1 MRDLR
6 IIVTGVG
13 SIVGSSIVK
22 NYKVIKERKIYVVGV
37 DIKNSVSNKYLDK
50 YYQYKK
56 PADNNYIKKLLDI
69 CQKEKIDFIIPLVD
83 EELIIL
89 AQNKKLFAKR
99 NITVCI
105 NDPKKIE
112 LVQNKF
118 NLYKYLEK
126 MNIEVPESYLFKDS
140 KELLNKAKKLG
151 FPKKEICYKPTRSSG
166 SRGFKIIK
174 NDINYEDFLF
184 NQKPNSKYITMEYL
198 VDTLNKCKNIPET
211 MVMEYVEGDLYN
223 VNVLASKGQTLYAVA
238 GKVLD
243 FALGNTIKCQIEN
256 NKEVLDYCSKIVEA
270 LELDGNVGLEVAY
283 DSRRVLKLIEIN
295 IRVQGQIYS
304 STLAGINFPYLEL
317 KYYLREE
324 LPKNIEVKEIIMARY
339 LEDIKEPEEKKN
351 MEISILKDK
360 RNNNYIKNINPY
372 IEYKEK
378 IENDVLKL
386 YYQYNHLKNIYRQ
399 GWLTTLLGLEHEKE
413 IESVADHSWSVAL
426 LAITIIEKYHLNL
439 NQEKCMK
446 LALIHE
452 IGEVYAGDIIPGE
465 MSEAKKHN
473 LEEKA
478 VDELLNEA
486 EFENDF
492 KELWQEYNNKKSAE
506 SVFIKQV
513 DKLETAL
520 QSISY
525 GLNPSLFHYED
536 IITIPCLREIMKEVL
551 KISKE

>member
-1 MRDLR
+1 MTQRKLNSFK
-6 IIVTGVG
+6 TN
-13 SIVGSSIVK
+13 SI
-22 NYKVIKERKIYVVGV
+22 
-37 DIKNSVSNKYLDK
+37 
-50 YYQYKK
+50 
-56 PADNNYIKKLLDI
+56 
-69 CQKEKIDFIIPLVD
+69 C
-83 EELIIL
+83 
-89 AQNKKLFAKR
+89 
-99 NITVCI
+99 
-105 NDPKKIE
+105 
-112 LVQNKF
+112 
-118 NLYKYLEK
+118 LEK

-211 MVMEYVEGDLYN
+211 MLMEYVEGDLYN

-317 KYYLREE
+317 KYYLQEE
-324 LPKNIEVKEIIMARY
+324 LPKN
-339 LEDIKEPEEKKN
+339 KKN